1 MEAGVDRGIEVS
13 SKKAIGLNRV
23 PVSTMS
29 RRHRVSWSLI
39 TRSIPFIPRCNHRF
53 MIRLITAYIAFFVTL
68 MYLIASSV
76 VVKSTATH
84 HQLYAGKSV
93 FVKSTATRHIHTG
106 NRSMTTRGPN
116 CTGWTCNQAV
126 TPTPPTNHSL
136 QPWAADN
143 YTNRFFWETFLESGE
158 FVTFKGGEGQELEF
172 RKNPG
177 YVPSKCPTSIQRR
190 MSNNRRG
197 RTIFHPEIHLLMNS
211 KLLNES
217 EFKRLGPYYM
227 PFGYKYRKD
236 QLRYKDYLA
245 ALKIFPPK
253 TSIFAFSNDHPRPEC
268 LSCAVVGNGGIL
280 KGSRKGAEIDSHHMV
295 FRVNKAIRRNHERD
309 VGNRTTHYIF
319 YDRSLRKTNAT
330 DVPNDK
336 GLIYVFV
343 PCRDNDYKYITSVVR
358 GKEPKLKAAAQ
369 DVRILH
375 PDFIRY
381 INKIW
386 VNSPQKSYRPTTGG
400 IMLMAAFHFGCDQVS
415 VYGMGYNVKYSLY
428 YTDTVFRRISMKIE
442 KGRNTAHDIHSEL
455 AILKGLDRAGI
466 ISWYKRDVKEF
477 FTTGSNS

>member
-1 MEAGVDRGIEVS
+1 
-13 SKKAIGLNRV
+13 
-23 PVSTMS
+23 MS
-29 RRHRVSWSLI
+29 RRHRQSRSLI
-39 TRSIPFIPRCNHRF
+39 TRSIPFIPRCNQSL
-53 MIRLITAYIAFFVTL
+53 INRLITAYIVFFVAS
-68 MYLIASSV
+68 MYLFASSV

-84 HQLYAGKSV
+84 HLYTGNSL
-93 FVKSTATRHIHTG
+93 FVKSTATRHLYTG
-106 NRSMTTRGPN
+106 NRSMMMRGPN
-116 CTGWTCNQAV
+116 CTGLTCNHSV
-126 TPTPPTNHSL
+126 TPTPPTNQAL

-190 MSNNRRG
+190 MSNNGRG
-197 RTIFHPEIHLLMNS
+197 RTIFHPEIHLLTNS
-211 KLLNES
+211 ELLNES
-217 EFKRLGPYYM
+217 EYERLSPYYM
-227 PFGYKYRKD
+227 PFGYKYRAN
-236 QLRYKDYLA
+236 QSGYEVYLST
-245 ALKIFPPK
+245 LKIFPPK
-253 TSIFAFSNDHPRPEC
+253 NSIFEFSNDHPRPEC

-280 KGSRKGAEIDSHHMV
+280 KGSRKGAEIDNHHMV

-309 VGNRTTHYIF
+309 VGSRTTHYIF
-319 YDRSLRKTNAT
+319 YDRSLRATNAA
-330 DVPNDK
+330 DVPKDK
-336 GLIYVFV
+336 GIIYVFV

-358 GKEPKLKAAAQ
+358 GKDPKLKAAAQ

-386 VNSPQKSYRPTTGG
+386 VNSPIKSYRPTTGG
-400 IMLMAAFHFGCDQVS
+400 IMLLAAFHSGCDQVS
-415 VYGMGYNVKYSLY
+415 VYGMGYTVKYSLY
-428 YTDTVFRRISMKIE
+428 YTDGKYQRVGMNKH
-442 KGRNTAHDIHSEL
+442 AHDIDTEV